1 MVPEVLLGS
10 DNGLSITSGSGNDI
24 VTVTFASPLQISDI
38 KITTQF
44 VGTIDVE
51 IDFGLA
57 SPAAQTVSLAFVV

>member
-1 MVPEVLLGS
+1 MAQEVLLES
-10 DNGLSITSGSGNDI
+10 NSGLSITAGTGRDI
-24 VTVTFASPLQISDI
+24 LTVTFASPLQISNI

-57 SPAAQTVSLAFVV
+57 SPVPQTVS